1 VNLEF
6 KKSFARDLKKIKR
19 DKALLERVRLVI
31 NHVDQAAHIDEI
43 RNLKKLKAEGR
54 YFRIRL
60 GDYRFGLI
68 IENDTVSFVK
78 FLHRSIVYRYFP

>member
-1 VNLEF
+1 MNLEF
-6 KKSFARDLKKIKR
+6 KKSFARDLKKRKR

-31 NHVDQAAHIDEI
+31 NQVDQAAHIDEI
-43 RNLKKLKAEGR
+43 HNLKKLQVGDR

-68 IENDTVSFVK
+68 IENDTVSFVR